1 MKRRWGALHGGRCVK
16 RLAKDESGVA
26 AIEFAMLGLPFFLTI
41 FALVEIGIVFAGELV
56 LDNAVDRIG
65 RDLRTGQIQAASPTR
80 EEFAKLVCD
89 KVSFLFDCDELVIDL
104 AVFDQYAQAGSRSVE
119 PRFVMGTA
127 GQIISLRVD
136 YDWPI
141 VTHVL
146 RAAVGNNGTHVMS
159 GMAAFQAERF

>member
-1 MKRRWGALHGGRCVK
+1 MKPGWNRAKGRRLRD
-16 RLAKDESGVA
+16 DESGVA
-26 AIEFAMLGLPFFLTI
+26 AIEFAMLGLPFFVTI

-65 RDLRTGQIQAASPTR
+65 RELRTGQIQTQSPTR
-80 EEFAKLVCD
+80 EEFAELVCD
-89 KVSFLFDCDELVIDL
+89 RVSFLFDCDELVIDL
-104 AVFDQYAQAGSRSVE
+104 AVVDQYSQAGSRTSTD
-119 PRFVMGTA
+119 PRFQLGSG
-127 GQIISLRVD
+127 GQIVSLRVD

-146 RAAVGNNGTHVMS
+146 RAAVGNDGKHLMS